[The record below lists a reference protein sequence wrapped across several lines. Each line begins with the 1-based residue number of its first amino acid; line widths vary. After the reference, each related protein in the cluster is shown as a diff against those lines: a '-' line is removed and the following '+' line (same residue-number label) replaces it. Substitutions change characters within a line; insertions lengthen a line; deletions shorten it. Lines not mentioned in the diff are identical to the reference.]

1 MSNKSFRT
9 PLGRVRSV
17 GAGRHGTEGML
28 HIRLSAAALMPLG
41 IAFVIV
47 ILTLLHKDYNG
58 ARAEMGQPLPAILVL
73 LFVCTGLYHMHLGIR
88 AILVDYVHGQAR
100 EWSLV
105 VNTCV
110 AAALALACVYAVLRI
125 GFV

>member
-28 HIRLSAAALMPLG
+28 HIRLSAAALMPLAV
-41 IAFVIV
+41 AFVVI

-73 LFVCTGLYHMHLGIR
+73 LFVCTGLYHMHLGVR
-88 AILVDYVHGQAR
+88 VILVDYVHGQAR
-100 EWSLV
+100 EWSLI

-110 AAALALACVYAVLRI
+110 AVALAAACVYAVLRI

>member
-9 PLGRVRSV
+9 PLGRVRNV

-41 IAFVIV
+41 VAFVVV

-58 ARAEMGQPLPAILVL
+58 ARAEMGQPLPAVLVL
-73 LFVCTGLYHMHLGIR
+73 LFVCTGLYHMHLGVR

-110 AAALALACVYAVLRI
+110 AVALAAACVYALLRI
-125 GFV
+125 GFT